1 MGLPRVLMVRL
12 HSISNKTTSR
22 LNGATT
28 FYFYGTTYGDHTR
41 LLVLAFLMRLHAP
54 PNWTRVI
61 TTLVTTL
68 DFNLDQ
74 PDSLPICVTL
84 G

>member
-1 MGLPRVLMVRL
+1 MGLPRVLMARL
-12 HSISNKTTSR
+12 HSISN
-22 LNGATT
+22 
-28 FYFYGTTYGDHTR
+28 GTTYGDHTR